1 MHQMM
6 RKSPQI
12 PAKETKMR
20 RLGTVAGT
28 GAFQTL
34 PFPLPV
40 LPASMTV
47 FRHDSRLDIRA

>member
-1 MHQMM
+1 
-6 RKSPQI
+6 
-12 PAKETKMR
+12 MR
-20 RLGTVAGT
+20 RVGAVAGT

-47 FRHDSRLDIRA
+47 FRDDSRLDIRA